1 MTIIN
6 ENDILA
12 ALKNGEDPEALAK
25 HLIDTL
31 NSALQTLEA
40 EKTAAEKQKKKMELA
55 TQISTLMIRY
65 YDLTVEGFTDE
76 IEITPE
82 FVVDLLDTSAQQCQ
96 ETSAEVK
103 ELKKSLE
110 TITKEDIDA
119 SIDAFLKAFGLN

>member
-12 ALKNGEDPEALAK
+12 ALKNGEDPEILANY
-25 HLIDTL
+25 LIDTL
-31 NSALQTLEA
+31 NSAIKTFEA

-55 TQISTLMIRY
+55 AQISTLMIRY

-82 FVVDLLDTSAQQCQ
+82 FVVDLLDTSAQQC
-96 ETSAEVK
+96 EKTAAEVK
-103 ELKKSLE
+103 QIKKSLE
-110 TITKEDIDA
+110 NITKEDVDA